1 MPDPSAYHRKLAEAC
16 VDRIDEKYGLSLSEV
31 VRSLMAEVLADE
43 GVLEPIDYPSDVRE
57 LYELKQQLASSK
69 ARNEE
74 LAGEIA
80 TLRAKIERLKAEVDR
95 RDKQPAAIQLN
106 EREFWMDCIKDAAA
120 RAGVDVAGTMGNAS
134 LHLIVE
140 EIERRKEN
148 HVINV
153 KEAWSLGM
161 ERAAVIAEEAK
172 DMSRAQTCMTMCNDQ
187 IAAAIRAEIKT

>member
-1 MPDPSAYHRKLAEAC
+1 MSNR
-16 VDRIDEKYGLSLSEV
+16 
-31 VRSLMAEVLADE
+31 
-43 GVLEPIDYPSDVRE
+43 
-57 LYELKQQLASSK
+57 LK
-69 ARNEE
+69 E
-74 LAGEIA
+74 LAAE
-80 TLRAKIERLKAEVDR
+80 IERLKAEVDR

-161 ERAAVIAEEAK
+161 ERAAVIVVDHLVDIEDSLGTIRAE
-172 DMSRAQTCMTMCNDQ
+172 
-187 IAAAIRAEIKT
+187 IAAAIRKGIKT